1 MDFCFFRDTNTRI
14 NTHYDNRIMQH
25 IIAFYKA
32 NSSGIIFSIMIDAD
46 DLIDTLSVSAVL
58 DKIKTTEQ
66 LRLVSIMMPPTVE
79 SFIKEM
85 GA

>member
-1 MDFCFFRDTNTRI
+1 
-14 NTHYDNRIMQH
+14 
-25 IIAFYKA
+25 
-32 NSSGIIFSIMIDAD
+32 MIDAD

-85 GA
+85 GAKYGFTFVHYGCEVYS

>member
-1 MDFCFFRDTNTRI
+1 MI
-14 NTHYDNRIMQH
+14 ADNH
-25 IIAFYKA
+25 L
-32 NSSGIIFSIMIDAD
+32 IFSIMIDAD

>member
-1 MDFCFFRDTNTRI
+1 
-14 NTHYDNRIMQH
+14 
-25 IIAFYKA
+25 
-32 NSSGIIFSIMIDAD
+32 MIDAD

-66 LRLVSIMMPPTVE
+66 LRQVSIMMPPTVE